1 LGKRIVFFLLPE
13 VFGGLK
19 YADNAIAAGDPP
31 RTPLGSGR
39 PSPYPT
45 PLAAFGAS
53 IFVPPDTKSWR
64 RHCYQLRCSVNGG
77 TMGVNSLP
85 KTRQHRDCGLNPGP
99 SAPESSTLTTRL
111 PSHPSQLNLPHG
123 EYHMRIADGGIC
135 LMIHSAFSIERNSV
149 RGRRRDIKAD
159 DTAPLLHRMSCGK
172 YHSTGRWK
180 RGTGKRGNITCT
192 DSET

>member
-1 LGKRIVFFLLPE
+1 MLPE

-19 YADNAIAAGDPP
+19 YADNAIAAGAPP
-31 RTPLGSGR
+31 RTPLGSGH

-85 KTRQHRDCGLNPGP
+85 KTVTRQRRDCGLNPGP

-123 EYHMRIADGGIC
+123 EYHYADNRRWNMFNDTFGVFYRAQQC
-135 LMIHSAFSIERNSV
+135 ERQ
-149 RGRRRDIKAD
+149 
-159 DTAPLLHRMSCGK
+159 TARYQS
-172 YHSTGRWK
+172 R
-180 RGTGKRGNITCT
+180 
-192 DSET
+192 